1 MDVFHDVVNSCS
13 MFQVDFM
20 GSILHGAGGR
30 HYYVGG
36 GFGLSLRWT
45 SDLTTL
51 WISSK
56 FCTSKRFLDDWF
68 QVDMAYQA
76 CGVECMVASETGDFV
91 SPCRV
96 SRSWPVRRHDGG
108 H

>member
-1 MDVFHDVVNSCS
+1 MDVFHNVVSSCS
-13 MFQVDFM
+13 M

-36 GFGLSLRWT
+36 GSGLSLRWT
-45 SDLTTL
+45 SDLAAL

-56 FCTSKRFLDDWF
+56 FCTSKRFLDDWI

-76 CGVECMVASETGDFV
+76 CGVECVVASEAGDFV
-91 SPCRV
+91 SPCKV
-96 SRSWPVRRHDGG
+96 SRSWSVRRHDGG